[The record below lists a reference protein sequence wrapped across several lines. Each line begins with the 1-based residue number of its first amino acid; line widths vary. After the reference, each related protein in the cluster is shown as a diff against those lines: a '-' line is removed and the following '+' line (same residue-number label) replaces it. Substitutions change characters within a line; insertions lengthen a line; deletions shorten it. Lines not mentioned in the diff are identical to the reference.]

1 MTSPTKEALATAAAR
16 YHQPSAPAP
25 TNLPATISRE
35 VVTALSDTYS
45 EPEWLRNQRQ
55 AAWDRYEAL
64 PAPTLNRGIG
74 NWWNVDISD
83 VKLDTLAPYAPAPA
97 GEVLTLPTLSTSEEH
112 GGLLIQRNSQ
122 GVYTHL
128 SQQAAD
134 QGVIFTDLATAIRDY
149 PELVQP
155 HLFTHVAADTDKL
168 TALNA
173 ALWNTGLFLYVPKNV
188 VLDLPL
194 HALTWVD
201 GTGAAIFG
209 HTLIV
214 AERFAEVRLVEE
226 YRSGTGDGLSPVSEA
241 RGQPTT
247 LFHGVVEIAAG
258 EGAKVEYFTIENWG
272 PEVFSFNQR
281 KADVQHNA
289 KMHWVFGVLGG
300 RVVRAHVD
308 TELAGKGAETQT
320 RGIYLSG
327 THQAFDLTSL
337 THHIAESCL
346 GDILFKGALRD
357 ESRAGFAGMIR
368 VEHGAQ
374 QTNSYLSDHI
384 LFLSDQAKAD
394 SVPGLEIL
402 ANDVKCSHGAT
413 IGMIDEDQ
421 VFYLMSRGLPR
432 IEAEKLIVGGFF
444 EEVLQE
450 MPLESMREF
459 VREFIL
465 AKVALPKD
473 GPVAENWAGRTFD
486 YTRMER
492 RESVGGGG

>member
-1 MTSPTKEALATAAAR
+1 MTSPTKEALAAAAAR
-16 YHQPSAPAP
+16 YHQPTLVASVH
-25 TNLPATISRE
+25 LPATISRE
-35 VVTALSDTYS
+35 AVVALSAAYN
-45 EPEWLRNQRQ
+45 EPQWLRGQRL
-55 AAWDRYEAL
+55 AAWERYEAL
-64 PAPTLNRGIG
+64 PMPKLSRGIG

-97 GEVLTLPTLSTSEEH
+97 GEATALPTLSTGEEH
-112 GGLLIQRNSQ
+112 AGLLIQRNSQ
-122 GVYTHL
+122 AVYTHL
-128 SQQAAD
+128 SQQASD
-134 QGVIFTDLATAIRDY
+134 QGVIFTDLATAIREV

-155 HLFTHVAADTDKL
+155 HLFAHVAPDTDKL

-173 ALWNTGLFLYVPKNV
+173 ALSASGLFLYVPRNV
-188 VLDLPL
+188 VIDVPL

-201 GTGAAIFG
+201 GPGAAIFG

-226 YRSGTGDGLSPVSEA
+226 YRSGTGDGLSPVSDEK
-241 RGQPTT
+241 GQPTT
-247 LFHGVVEIAAG
+247 LYHGVVEIAAA

-281 KADVQHNA
+281 KADVGHNA

-300 RVVRAHVD
+300 RVVRSHVD
-308 TELAGKGAETQT
+308 TELAAPGAETQT

-337 THHIAESCL
+337 THHVAENGL

-357 ESRAGFAGMIR
+357 DSRAGFAGMIR

-384 LFLSDQAKAD
+384 LFLSDRAKAD

-444 EEVLQE
+444 EEVLLE
-450 MPLESMREF
+450 MPLESMRDF

-465 AKVALPKD
+465 AKVALPTD
-473 GPVAENWAGRTFD
+473 GPVATSWAGHTFD

>member
-1 MTSPTKEALATAAAR
+1 MPSPTKEALAAAAAR
-16 YHQPSAPAP
+16 YHQPRLPAP
-25 TNLPATISRE
+25 TNLPPTISRDAVE
-35 VVTALSDTYS
+35 AMSATYA
-45 EPEWLRNQRQ
+45 EPEWLRAQRL
-55 AAWDRYEAL
+55 AAWERYEAL
-64 PAPTLNRGIG
+64 PMPKLSRGIG

-97 GEVLTLPTLSTSEEH
+97 GEATALPALSTSEEH
-112 GGLLIQRNSQ
+112 SGLLIQRNSQ
-122 GVYTHL
+122 AVYAHL
-128 SQQAAD
+128 SQAASD

-149 PELVQP
+149 PDLVQP
-155 HLFTHVAADTDKL
+155 HLFAQVAPDTDKL

-188 VLDLPL
+188 ALAVPL

-201 GTGAAIFG
+201 GAGAAIFG

-226 YRSGTGDGLSPVSEA
+226 YRSGTGDGLSPVAETK
-241 RGQPTT
+241 GQPTT
-247 LFHGVVEIAAG
+247 LFHGVVEIAAA

-281 KADVQHNA
+281 KADVRQNA

-300 RVVRAHVD
+300 RVVRSHVD
-308 TELAGKGAETQT
+308 TELAAPGAETQT

-337 THHIAESCL
+337 THHIAENCL

-357 ESRAGFAGMIR
+357 DSRAGFAGMIR

-384 LFLSDQAKAD
+384 LFLSDRAKAD

-444 EEVLQE
+444 EEVLLE

-465 AKVALPKD
+465 AKVALPSD
-473 GPVAENWAGRTFD
+473 GAAAPGWAGRTFD
-486 YTRMER
+486 YTRLEQAER
-492 RESVGGGG
+492 AGDGA